1 MSDHPSIHRSARM
14 TLHGAWAAVAAAI
27 AFIVLLIAWPWLPL

>member
-14 TLHGAWAAVAAAI
+14 TLHGAWAVAAAI
-27 AFIVLLIAWPWLPL
+27 AFIVLLVAWPWLPL